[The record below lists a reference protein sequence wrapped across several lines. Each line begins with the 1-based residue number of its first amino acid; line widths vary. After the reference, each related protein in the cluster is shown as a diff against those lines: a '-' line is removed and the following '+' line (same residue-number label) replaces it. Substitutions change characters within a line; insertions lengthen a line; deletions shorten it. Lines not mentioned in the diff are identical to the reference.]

1 MKRRLLLLVTLFATG
16 SAIAQTRHGNAATA
30 TPRALD
36 LSIPQAPVQLRS
48 DPAYST
54 DPPGTFYGDK
64 SGSKPA
70 LARSSAA
77 SIAAKSTERCQGRL
91 HGEMATGLGYSNR
104 GGNSNWQAL
113 HLNSCKTYYDDDGKA
128 HQIGVSISV
137 GRGQGSVFGQAYAP
151 GGYGPSPFGW

>member
-1 MKRRLLLLVTLFATG
+1 MKRRLLVLVSLFATG
-16 SAIAQTRHGNAATA
+16 SAIAQMRNGNAETA
-30 TPRALD
+30 TPRTLD

-48 DPAYST
+48 DPTYST

-64 SGSKPA
+64 SGPKPA

-77 SIAAKSTERCQGRL
+77 SIAAERAEQCQGTL
-91 HGEMATGLGYSNR
+91 HGAVGTGLGYSNR
-104 GGNSNWQAL
+104 GGSSNWQTL
-113 HLNSCKTYYDDDGKA
+113 SLNSCKTYYDDEGKA

-137 GRGQGSVFGQAYAP
+137 GRGQGSIFGQGYAP